1 MFGLTR
7 ARRTAAA
14 VVVGA
19 AAAALPTAPSAVAA
33 SSTATSPTAGSP
45 TASSPRPVVGGTT
58 TTTAEYPF
66 VMQITDASGSQFC
79 GGTLVAPTKV
89 VTAAHCVVG
98 ETTDN
103 VRVVGGRTRLD
114 GTDGT
119 VGEVGG
125 IWFDPGYT
133 DAANGADVAVLTLK
147 SPMPYATA
155 RYVSPTATGVYAP
168 GMTAR
173 VLGWGTTGEDGGGA
187 GRLRVATVPVVS
199 DTDCRHSYGSDFVAS
214 DMVCAG
220 YPSGGVDT
228 CQGDSGGPLLIGGV
242 LAGITSWGNGCAE
255 AGRPGVYTRLAA
267 FSSLVTEQVRS

>member
-7 ARRTAAA
+7 ARRTATA
-14 VVVGA
+14 VAVGA
-19 AAAALPTAPSAVAA
+19 ATAALTAPSAAA
-33 SSTATSPTAGSP
+33 A
-45 TASSPRPVVGGTT
+45 PRPVVGGTA

-66 VMQITDASGSQFC
+66 VMQITDTAGGQFC

-98 ETTDN
+98 DSADS

-125 IWFDPGYT
+125 IWFDPDYT
-133 DAANGADVAVLTLK
+133 DAVSGGDVAVLTLK

-155 RYVSPTATGVYAP
+155 AYVSPTGTGVYAP

-173 VLGWGTTGEDGGGA
+173 VLGWGTTGEDGGSSGE
-187 GRLRVATVPVVS
+187 LRTAAVPVVS
-199 DTDCRHSYGSDFVAS
+199 DSDCHDSYGSDFVAS

-220 YPSGGVDT
+220 YLSGGVDT

-242 LAGITSWGNGCAE
+242 LAGITSWGDGCAE
-255 AGRPGVYTRLAA
+255 AGRPGVYTRLTS
-267 FSSLVTEQVRS
+267 FSSLVTEQVLT